1 MASFSDIRFA
11 DADDVWAGI
20 VGSFRPPPR
29 ITVAE
34 WAKSYRWLNNG
45 GGGFV
50 GRWQHS
56 EAPYLVGPME
66 ALTDHRFQ
74 SVVIPGPAQCGKT
87 ACAENWLGWS
97 VHLDPAKMLWF
108 MQSDPAISSYV
119 KDTIN
124 PMIDLHE
131 ETLKSRLGLR
141 PVDDSLGFK
150 RFAGDMTVQFLPA
163 APNNMISK
171 RAPRLVLDEE
181 DAYAENLGDV
191 AGILDRRRATY
202 GDSSKMLRM
211 SHPDRARGMSP
222 AKWNAGVMRGYGAS
236 DRRLWYWPC
245 PHCGAWSSPHPFGQR
260 VMTLHYDPEAP
271 LDEIRDQAALLCP
284 TCGAL
289 IEDRAR
295 KAMNNAALA
304 APFHGWIGEGQ
315 TIDED
320 GAVTGEMV
328 RRPIAGFWI
337 VGLMSTL
344 VSGGIGALAHDLVEA
359 ERAKAR
365 TGNDDTLR
373 QVVVKRWGL
382 CYEPHYAADHL
393 TGDVLADRAEP
404 DLKLGQVPE
413 GVRFLT
419 AFVDVQPDRFELLV
433 RGWGPGAESWV
444 IDYRKIPAETQTSA
458 TDWDRLMT
466 ALIGAAYPLADG
478 SGRVLHLRGAGY
490 DAYGAK
496 GTTQHAYAAWRR
508 WLGRGL
514 VRHGRIDGREA
525 WNVLPTKGLGGANA
539 APLYVK
545 RPDTQRKDRH
555 VSASGAVPI
564 GEFNAN
570 HFKNALAGQLAT
582 VSGPFAIHFPAALRT
597 EPPPHLF
604 FEGLVAE
611 EEQPNRTWKHTSQYR
626 NEPTDLMVGAH
637 VIAHLHGLER
647 INWDHPPGWAAPW
660 DQNTQVRSAGPV
672 PAGVEQPTPAT
683 VALTPQPS
691 PASSDTVRRIHPT
704 GPTVVRMTPP
714 SSASA
719 RIAALLRDS

>member
-1 MASFSDIRFA
+1 MHFSDVGFA
-11 DADDVWAGI
+11 DPADVWADV
-20 VGSFRPPPR
+20 VGAFRPPPR

-34 WAKSYRWLNNG
+34 WAERYRWLNNS

-56 EAPYLVGPME
+56 EAPWLVGPME
-66 ALTDHRFQ
+66 ALTDHHFR
-74 SVVIPGPAQCGKT
+74 SVLLAGPAQCGKT
-87 ACAENWLGWS
+87 AVAENWLGWS
-97 VHLDPAKMLWF
+97 IHLDPAKMLWF
-108 MQSDPAISSYV
+108 MQSDPAISAYV

-163 APNNMISK
+163 AQNNMISK

-181 DAYAENLGDV
+181 DAYAENLGDA
-191 AGILDRRRATY
+191 AGILDLRRATY

-211 SHPDRARGMSP
+211 SHPDRAGGMAPS
-222 AKWNAGVMRGYGAS
+222 KWTAGIMRGYGAS

-245 PHCGAWSSPHPFGQR
+245 PHCGAWSSPHPLGQR
-260 VMTLHYDPEAP
+260 VMALHYDDKAP
-271 LDEIRDQAALLCP
+271 LDEIREQARLLCP

-289 IEDRAR
+289 IEDRDR

-320 GAVTGEMV
+320 GTVTGDMV

-359 ERAKAR
+359 QRARDR
-365 TGNDDTLR
+365 TGNDATLR

-382 CYEPHYAADHL
+382 CYEPHATAEHL
-393 TGDVLADRAEP
+393 TGEAIADRAEP
-404 DLKLGQVPE
+404 GLKLGQVPE

-419 AFVDVQPDRFELLV
+419 AFVDVQGNRFELLV
-433 RGWGPGAESWV
+433 RGWGVGLESWV
-444 IDYRKIPAETQTSA
+444 IDYRQLPAEPQTSA
-458 TDWDRLMT
+458 ADWDRLL
-466 ALIGAAYPLADG
+466 ASLVSAAYPLADG
-478 SGRVLHLRGAGY
+478 SGRVMRLRAAGY
-490 DAYGAK
+490 DAYGAP

-508 WLGRGL
+508 WLRHGL
-514 VRHGRIDGREA
+514 MLRGRIDGREA
-525 WNVLPTKGLGGANA
+525 WNVLPTKGLGGVNA

-545 RPDTQRKDRH
+545 RPDTQRRDRF

-570 HFKNALAGQLAT
+570 FFKGALASQLAT
-582 VSGPFAIHFPAALRT
+582 AAGPFSIHFPAALRAET
-597 EPPPHLF
+597 PPHLF

-611 EEQPNRTWKHTSQYR
+611 EEQPNRTWKHTSTYR
-626 NEPTDLMVGAH
+626 NEPTDLMVGTH

-647 INWDHPPGWAAPW
+647 IAWDHPPGWAAPW
-660 DQNTQVRSAGPV
+660 DVNTMVGSAV
-672 PAGVEQPTPAT
+672 PGCVEPT
-683 VALTPQPS
+683 S
-691 PASSDTVRRIHPT
+691 PAVAASPRPPPASPQRVVTPFPRGPQVGNGQVGPQRTGRRL
-704 GPTVVRMTPP
+704 
-714 SSASA
+714 A
-719 RIAALLRDS
+719 